1 MTSNEILP
9 SQNAIMI
16 FLTSFFLKLSSL
28 PALLAKEL
36 DTSAFIV
43 IVFFCLFELILS
55 AVVFFLKLD
64 GAKDAIDKSKLK
76 FPLYALMCLYF
87 CTKLFFALGFIVN
100 FVTNFLFESIP
111 LYVVIITFMLPVV
124 YLGYK
129 GIKTIGRTAQFFFII
144 TIICLFLLLAF

>member
-55 AVVFFLKLD
+55 AVVYFLQLD
-64 GAKDAIDKSKLK
+64 GAKDAIDKSRLK
-76 FPLYALMCLYF
+76 YPLYALMCLYF
-87 CTKLFFALGFIVN
+87 CAKLFFALGFIVN
-100 FVTNFLFESIP
+100 FVTKSL
-111 LYVVIITFMLPVV
+111 
-124 YLGYK
+124 
-129 GIKTIGRTAQFFFII
+129 
-144 TIICLFLLLAF
+144 